1 MTEKINNIE
10 KHLMENRQD
19 KNARCPMSLHI
30 AHLPHGMVPYR
41 MVPCCAAWHGRQPG
55 HSSMSDIRC

>member
-19 KNARCPMSLHI
+19 KNARCPMFLHI
-30 AHLPHGMVPYR
+30 AYLPQ
-41 MVPCCAAWHGRQPG
+41 WHGILSHGTMLCGMAWTTARTLV
-55 HSSMSDIRC
+55 DE